1 MTLASA
7 YEDFQQRTLGALP
20 GLWARLRYIA
30 GLRGAAG
37 SYRHWGMSRT
47 FGSEATQHV
56 VGTAHSELFVKLL
69 RTPLR
74 QLTTEFTE
82 GKPSSD
88 ELLDWSLYVPA
99 NREGGS
105 VEHFNSVVSALLA
118 LSEARRR
125 PPTPGA

>member
-7 YEDFQQRTLGALP
+7 YEDFQRRTLGALP

-30 GLRGAAG
+30 GLRGPAG
-37 SYRHWGMSRT
+37 FYQHWGMSRT
-47 FGSEATQHV
+47 FGPEATQQV
-56 VGTAHSELFVKLL
+56 VSAAHSELFVKLL

-74 QLTTEFTE
+74 QLTAEFTE

-99 NREGGS
+99 NLEGGS
-105 VEHFNSVVSALLA
+105 VEHFKSVVSALLA
-118 LSEARRR
+118 LSEARQR